1 MHRRDQP
8 LLYAVHLHRRYLL
21 VTPPSVRS
29 PKVREDK
36 TPRALKLTPG
46 ASAEVLAIL
55 RDGTRRQAKTG
66 RRQRHEWSVD
76 PVVFVGLGEEDRLG
90 LWTLLSCTAPTL

>member
-1 MHRRDQP
+1 MESKPRPYRRSDRGSEGLLLGTP
-8 LLYAVHLHRRYLL
+8 L
-21 VTPPSVRS
+21 SVRS

-36 TPRALKLTPG
+36 TPIALKPTPG
-46 ASAEVLAIL
+46 ASAEVFTIL

-76 PVVFVGLGEEDRLG
+76 PVVFVGLGEEDRLE
-90 LWTLLSCTAPTL
+90 LWALLSCTAPTL